1 MRILTAALLPLSLG
15 LVACDTM
22 PNDPYGSGYPQQG
35 YPEPY
40 PPQGYPEP
48 YPPQGYPPQPYPPQ
62 GYPPQGYP
70 APVPSDYRAAG
81 TEPFWDLTVGSN
93 LVFTDRGTGKN
104 ITQPTPAPVHG
115 TTGTTYRT
123 QRLDVTITHRTCS
136 DGMSDRSYP
145 DTVQVYA
152 DGRLYRGCGGGSFS
166 DPLGPVPPAL
176 TPPVTGLPAPPLD
189 RTRWMVIAINGRPV
203 PRDGDYSMDF
213 DAGRLSARFGCNGI
227 GATYTQTGSTIDAG
241 AVTATRMACP
251 DMSWETAGSAVLN
264 QVMQVSAMDPNRITL
279 TSSAGSIELV
289 RRR

>member
-1 MRILTAALLPLSLG
+1 MRTVLATVPLALALS
-15 LVACDTM
+15 ACMT
-22 PNDPYGSGYPQQG
+22 PYGEPYDQQG
-35 YPEPY
+35 GY

-48 YPPQGYPPQPYPPQ
+48 YPPQGYPPQQP
-62 GYPPQGYP
+62 YPPQGYP
-70 APVPSDYRAAG
+70 APNYPAPVPGDYRAAG
-81 TEPFWDLTVGSN
+81 TEPFWDLTVGGN
-93 LVFTDRGTGKN
+93 LVFTDRGTGSS
-104 ITQPTPAPVHG
+104 ITQPTPSPVHG
-115 TTGTTYRT
+115 PNGTTYRT
-123 QRLDVTITHRTCS
+123 QRLEVTITHTPCN

-152 DGRLYRGCGGGSFS
+152 DGRLYRGCGGGSGFS
-166 DPLGPVPPAL
+166 DPLGPVPPAM
-176 TPPVTGLPAPPLD
+176 TPPMSGMPAPPLD

-227 GATYTQTGSTIDAG
+227 GATYTQNGSTIDAG

-251 DMSWETAGSAVLN
+251 DMSWETAGSAVLG
-264 QVMQVSAMDPNRITL
+264 QVMQVSALDPNRITL